1 MKSIIKI
8 IDLSKS
14 FNDKRLLEGI
24 NLKIIKG
31 ESLVIIGRSGSGK
44 SLLIKC
50 MLGILK
56 PSQGRI
62 IIKNKDIFSIKREQQ
77 ESILKSF
84 GVTFQGNAL
93 FDSLKVWENISFK
106 LNQNNIYK
114 LKKIK
119 ENVEYA
125 LYQVGL
131 SNSIMYQYPSQLSG
145 GMQKRVAIAR
155 AIIDEPEILIFD
167 EPTSGL
173 DPVTGNKIN
182 SLIVDNVKRLGCTSI
197 TITHDLDSI
206 KKIADKVAMIN
217 EGKIVWHGNKKDL
230 RRSKNKT
237 MNEFINTNLIH
248 KVNPLLLKPTNWS
261 PLTK

>member
-8 IDLSKS
+8 INLSKS
-14 FNDKRLLEGI
+14 FNERKLLKDI
-24 NLKIIKG
+24 NLKIIEG

-56 PSQGRI
+56 PTQGEI
-62 IIKNKDIFSIKREQQ
+62 IIKNKNIFSLKREEQ
-77 ESILKSF
+77 ELILKSF

-106 LNQNNIYK
+106 LNQNNVYK
-114 LKKIK
+114 LKEIK
-119 ENVEYA
+119 ERVEHS
-125 LYQVGL
+125 LHQLGL

-173 DPVTGNKIN
+173 DPFTGNKIN

-217 EGKIVWHGNKKDL
+217 EGKIVWHGNKQDL
-230 RRSKNKT
+230 KKSKNKVI
-237 MNEFINTNLIH
+237 NEFININHNILST
-248 KVNPLLLKPTNWS
+248 
-261 PLTK
+261 